1 MIEENS
7 TLTVSLAL
15 HQNVPI
21 PNSALSI
28 FYNICRTTTRD
39 EIEENGT
46 LMVFLALPGQ
56 LFLRLLSALALPLI
70 LPKVLLYFLSI
81 SFVQLILNLL
91 FPTPSHSQVS
101 GSPWLHGRGHWR
113 EGAGQGA
120 RLLRPPQPGHR
131 VHRPC
136 HIPCHRPWG
145 QCQPGHPSFQP
156 NSTE

>member
-1 MIEENS
+1 MLGEIMPRMSKNEDNIR
-7 TLTVSLAL
+7 TPIVSLVL
-15 HQNVPI
+15 HKQCI
-21 PNSALSI
+21 I
-28 FYNICRTTTRD
+28 YEICRMTTRD
-39 EIEENGT
+39 QIEENGT
-46 LMVFLALPGQ
+46 LMVFLSLPGQ

-136 HIPCHRPWG
+136 HIPCH
-145 QCQPGHPSFQP
+145 
-156 NSTE
+156 